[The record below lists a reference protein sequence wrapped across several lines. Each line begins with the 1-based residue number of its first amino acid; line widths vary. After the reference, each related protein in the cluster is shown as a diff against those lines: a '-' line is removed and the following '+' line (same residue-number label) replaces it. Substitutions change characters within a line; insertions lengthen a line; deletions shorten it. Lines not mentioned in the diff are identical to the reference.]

1 MGASRP
7 EWGPPQPGDPAPDFD
22 LVALGGNRA
31 HLAEMRGSW
40 VVLHFTATW
49 CPFCDAEIEHLGEL
63 ADAYAPYGVNVVVV
77 DVLETAA
84 KWEPYARARV
94 AQNVVALH
102 DEKGELARRYAPP
115 RVQPSFTERAEA
127 MLDATLVIDA
137 EGRIRLFLIQDSAHF
152 DPTFKAVRGELE
164 RMMGIGKK
172 ETAASTRG
180 TSEPRKPETLL
191 APERVAT
198 IEVGPPPQ
206 VSAGKSGELA
216 VKLRIA
222 PGYHVMS
229 DKPSAPNY
237 IGTRVMLEPTPGLK
251 VKDAHFPEAHAF
263 KLVDESISTFVGDV
277 DVHVPIEI
285 DRGTA
290 PGERR
295 LKGTVRYQAC
305 TESSCL
311 FPVTRS
317 FETAVRISAEGERKE
332 P

>member
-1 MGASRP
+1 
-7 EWGPPQPGDPAPDFD
+7 
-22 LVALGGNRA
+22 
-31 HLAEMRGSW
+31 
-40 VVLHFTATW
+40 
-49 CPFCDAEIEHLGEL
+49 
-63 ADAYAPYGVNVVVV
+63 
-77 DVLETAA
+77 
-84 KWEPYARARV
+84 
-94 AQNVVALH
+94 
-102 DEKGELARRYAPP
+102 
-115 RVQPSFTERAEA
+115 VQPSFTERAEA

-164 RMMGIGKK
+164 RMIGIGKK
-172 ETAASTRG
+172 ETATSTRG
-180 TSEPRKPETLL
+180 ASEQRKPDALL
-191 APERVAT
+191 APEKVVT

-206 VSAGKSGELA
+206 VSAGKSGELS

-251 VKDAHFPEAHAF
+251 VQDARFPQAHAF

-285 DRGTA
+285 DGGTA

-317 FETAVRISAEGERKE
+317 FETAVRIAATGGRKE